1 MRVACPRFSLDWM
14 DVFTAL
20 LMSVAMPADLF
31 TRVSAQVMS
40 LRAPGMD
47 PASVCATDESSL
59 VPPPSTSP
67 LSTFVSKMESS
78 ESSSTDPS
86 TSPHMAAKAL
96 RVLLVDADPEYLA
109 ANRQRLEL
117 DGHEVHTA
125 TDGASALELA
135 AGWAPDLLVLAMVLP
150 RIDGLAVLETLR
162 TQEGTQ
168 ALPVIV
174 LSSNTERRLVR
185 RSRELRAVDYLSKQS
200 KSTDPA
206 MLSTAIFAWLRS
218 RPVPPDV

>member
-1 MRVACPRFSLDWM
+1 M
-14 DVFTAL
+14 
-20 LMSVAMPADLF
+20 
-31 TRVSAQVMS
+31 
-40 LRAPGMD
+40 
-47 PASVCATDESSL
+47 
-59 VPPPSTSP
+59 
-67 LSTFVSKMESS
+67 S
-78 ESSSTDPS
+78 ESNSIDPS
-86 TSPHMAAKAL
+86 TSPTQMAAKAL
-96 RVLLVDADPEYLA
+96 RILLVDADPEYLA

-150 RIDGLAVLETLR
+150 RIDGLAVLEKLR
-162 TQEGTQ
+162 TQERTQ

-206 MLSTAIFAWLRS
+206 MLSTAIFRLAPVSSRS
-218 RPVPPDV
+218 TSRLVARAANIRAASRDRFRSLSLGLALEVFRWILDLMVARFGSP

>member
-1 MRVACPRFSLDWM
+1 M
-14 DVFTAL
+14 
-20 LMSVAMPADLF
+20 
-31 TRVSAQVMS
+31 
-40 LRAPGMD
+40 
-47 PASVCATDESSL
+47 
-59 VPPPSTSP
+59 
-67 LSTFVSKMESS
+67 S
-78 ESSSTDPS
+78 ESNSIDPS
-86 TSPHMAAKAL
+86 TSPTQMAAKAL
-96 RVLLVDADPEYLA
+96 RILLVDADPEYLA

-150 RIDGLAVLETLR
+150 RIDGLAVLEKLR
-162 TQEGTQ
+162 TQERTQ

-174 LSSNTERRLVR
+174 LSSNTERRLVG

-200 KSTDPA
+200 KSADPA

-218 RPVPPDV
+218 RRVPPAV